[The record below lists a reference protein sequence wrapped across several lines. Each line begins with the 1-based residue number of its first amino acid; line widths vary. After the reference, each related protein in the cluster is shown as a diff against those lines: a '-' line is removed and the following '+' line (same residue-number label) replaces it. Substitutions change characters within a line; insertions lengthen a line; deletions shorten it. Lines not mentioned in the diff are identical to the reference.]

1 MTIRLSPDVYT
12 DIRQHLESVYPE
24 EGAGFLLGREQGD
37 LRIVEAALPQPN
49 EFQIDKRRRRYMI
62 EPREMMAAEQYAD
75 ERGYAIIGIF
85 HSHPDHPPEPSS
97 FDLEWS
103 LPWFSYIITSV
114 QNGKAGISRCWRL
127 NDDRTSFIEEELET
141 YPIHQKS

>member
-12 DIRQHLESVYPE
+12 DIRQHLENVYPE

-62 EPREMMAAEQYAD
+62 EPRDMMAAERYAD

-114 QNGKAGISRCWRL
+114 RNGKAGISRCWRL
-127 NDDRTSFIEEELET
+127 NNDRTSFIEEELET
-141 YPIHQKS
+141 YPLHQES